1 MAQKFTTNINKDDC
15 IRFFNLCASLPK
27 WRVQSEFKRQTE
39 KAEEI
44 HHEDQREIQKL
55 VENNPELTMEEAAN
69 IYYDTQ
75 WMATPMLK
83 YQRGNFLVFDD
94 EFKNLTTYM
103 HQLHEYYMAQAI
115 ETTDFDFEVIIC
127 SPFVYH
133 YPEEE
138 KFDVEWECLFQLYQR
153 CSLHY

>member
-1 MAQKFTTNINKDDC
+1 
-15 IRFFNLCASLPK
+15 
-27 WRVQSEFKRQTE
+27 
-39 KAEEI
+39 
-44 HHEDQREIQKL
+44 L
-55 VENNPELTMEEAAN
+55 VENNPELTMEEVAN

-75 WMATPMLK
+75 GMATPTMK

-103 HQLHEYYMAQAI
+103 CQLHEYYMAQA
-115 ETTDFDFEVIIC
+115 TDMTDFCFEVIIR

-138 KFDVEWECLFQLYQR
+138 NFR
-153 CSLHY
+153 CRVGVLVPAIPETLSRYINVVVVDYVRTLLARYYN